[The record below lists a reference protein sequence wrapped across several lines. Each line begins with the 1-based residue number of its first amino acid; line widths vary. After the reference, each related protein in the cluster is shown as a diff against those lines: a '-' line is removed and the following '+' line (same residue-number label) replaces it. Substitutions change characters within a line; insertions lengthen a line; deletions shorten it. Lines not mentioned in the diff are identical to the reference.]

1 MFGINDFNSN
11 SQLSQVKA
19 NLAGVEYVFFDEV
32 SMLSAR
38 DLYRISN
45 QLSKVFNTPEDS
57 FGGLNMVFSGDFA
70 QLPPAVGGE
79 GVSLYS
85 RSIGAIASSMKS
97 QEEAIGKA
105 LWHQVT
111 TVVILRQ
118 NMRQKNQS
126 ALDNQLRTALENM
139 RYKACTPDDIRFLRT
154 RISSNLP
161 NRPSI
166 CDDNFRNVSII
177 TAKNLHKDEINKL
190 GAFRFAQETG
200 QVLTN
205 FYSDDSANV
214 NNNEKKTSGALRIK
228 EITDEIQMSLWSQ
241 PPSSTDKNIA
251 GKLSLCIGLPVMIR
265 YNFATELCM
274 TRGQVGYIHGWQS
287 RIGKRKQL
295 VLDTLFIKLK
305 NPPSEVQFEGLP
317 LNVVPIYPT
326 TNNIYASLPND
337 DRILISRTQV
347 EILVNFA
354 MTDFGSQGKTRLYNV
369 GDLNNLQTH
378 QSYYTALSRSASA
391 EGTLILQGFDPRK
404 ITGKCSGALR
414 QEFRE
419 LEILDEITRFRYEGK
434 LSIKV
439 YGDIR
444 NTLIK
449 TFRDWK
455 GQQYVPNIVHSAI
468 RWSKH
473 DPLFESE
480 IIDIKKIRSSM
491 NTENRSKRKMDDT
504 VPSKPTK
511 SQTFTRIVDPESKKI
526 CLFRPSSEGS
536 NHQLIPRG
544 MIWSNNSCAYDSI
557 FTIIFSIW
565 CNNKNLWT
573 YNFHRMNNPFIV
585 ALSNG
590 FNDVDNNIKSLE
602 TIRDDVRRNLHEFF
616 PQTMAFGN
624 FTSVENIF
632 SALLETTY
640 RVQLVEYR
648 CYNNHVRRMSD
659 SYSLVLLN
667 GTGHY
672 NSIQEWA
679 SRGQEETRHTCTI
692 CNEHVFIKYG
702 FDNLNMPSLFVF
714 EFSNQVL
721 HINLL
726 IDIQL
731 QNDPQRL
738 RLAGVIYYG
747 QHHFTAQIILSD
759 GQIWFYDGI
768 ETGRNLIYNGS
779 INSNPPSI
787 SHCRGKQAVAAIY
800 VCV

>member
-1 MFGINDFNSN
+1 MRYQCFLLGI
-11 SQLSQVKA
+11 
-19 NLAGVEYVFFDEV
+19 Y
-32 SMLSAR
+32 
-38 DLYRISN
+38 ISN

-85 RSIGAIASSMKS
+85 RSIGAIASNMKS

-118 NMRQKNQS
+118 NMRQKIQS

-139 RYKACTPDDIRFLRT
+139 HYKACTPEDIRFLRT

-161 NRPSI
+161 NRVSI

-190 GAFRFAQETG
+190 GAIRFAQETG
-200 QVLTN
+200 QRLTN
-205 FYSDDSANV
+205 FYSEDSANA
-214 NNNEKKTSGALRIK
+214 NNNEKKTSGVLRIK
-228 EITDEIQMSLWSQ
+228 EITDEIQTSLWSQ

-251 GKLSLCIGLPVMIR
+251 GTLSLCIGLPVMIR

-274 TRGQVGYIHGWQS
+274 TRGQEGYVHGWQS
-287 RIGKRKQL
+287 RTGKKNQL

-326 TNNIYASLPND
+326 TNNVYASLPND
-337 DRILISRTQV
+337 DRILITRTQV
-347 EILVNFA
+347 EVLVNFA
-354 MTDFGSQGKTRLYNV
+354 MSDFGSQGKTRPYNV
-369 GDLNNLQTH
+369 SDLNNLQTH

-419 LEILDEITRFRYEGK
+419 IEILDEITKLRYEGK
-434 LSIKV
+434 LSTKV

-449 TFRDWK
+449 TFREWK
-455 GQQYVPNIVHSAI
+455 GQQYVPNLVHFAI

-480 IIDIKKIRSSM
+480 IIDIKTFSSLK
-491 NTENRSKRKMDDT
+491 NCENKNKRKMYENISD
-504 VPSKPTK
+504 KPTK
-511 SQTFTRIVDPESKKI
+511 VQSITKFGESERKKV
-526 CLFRPSSEGS
+526 CLPQPSDISS
-536 NHQLIPRG
+536 NHYLIPHG

-557 FTIIFSIW
+557 FTVLFSIW

-573 YNFHRMNNPFIV
+573 YNFQQMENPFILT
-585 ALSNG
+585 LSNG
-590 FNDVDNNIKSLE
+590 FNDVDNNITGKTLE
-602 TIRDDVRRNLHEFF
+602 IVRDEVRRNLHAFF
-616 PQTMAFGN
+616 PQTMGFGN
-624 FTSVENIF
+624 FTSVEHVF
-632 SALLETTY
+632 EALLETTY
-640 RVQLVEYR
+640 RVQSVEYR
-648 CYNNHVRRMSD
+648 CCNNHIRQMND
-659 SYSLVLLN
+659 SHSLVLQN
-667 GTGHY
+667 GTEHY
-672 NSIQEWA
+672 NSTQEWA
-679 SRGQEETRHTCTI
+679 SRGQEETRHTCTT
-692 CNEHVFIKYG
+692 CNEQIFIKYS
-702 FDNLNMPSLFVF
+702 FDDMPSLIVF
-714 EFSNQVL
+714 EFANHVL
-721 HINLL
+721 HINQL
-726 IDIQL
+726 INIQMRNG
-731 QNDPQRL
+731 QHRM
-738 RLAGVIYYG
+738 RLAGIIYYG
-747 QHHFTAQIILSD
+747 QHHFTAHIILSD
-759 GQIWFYDGI
+759 GQVWFYDGI
-768 ETGRNLIYNGS
+768 ETGRNLIYNRS
-779 INSNPPSI
+779 INSNLS
-787 SHCRGKQAVAAIY
+787 SMSWCRGKQAIAAIY
-800 VCV
+800 ISV

>member
-1 MFGINDFNSN
+1 
-11 SQLSQVKA
+11 
-19 NLAGVEYVFFDEV
+19 
-32 SMLSAR
+32 
-38 DLYRISN
+38 
-45 QLSKVFNTPEDS
+45 
-57 FGGLNMVFSGDFA
+57 
-70 QLPPAVGGE
+70 
-79 GVSLYS
+79 
-85 RSIGAIASSMKS
+85 
-97 QEEAIGKA
+97 
-105 LWHQVT
+105 
-111 TVVILRQ
+111 
-118 NMRQKNQS
+118 
-126 ALDNQLRTALENM
+126 
-139 RYKACTPDDIRFLRT
+139 
-154 RISSNLP
+154 
-161 NRPSI
+161 
-166 CDDNFRNVSII
+166 
-177 TAKNLHKDEINKL
+177 
-190 GAFRFAQETG
+190 
-200 QVLTN
+200 
-205 FYSDDSANV
+205 
-214 NNNEKKTSGALRIK
+214 
-228 EITDEIQMSLWSQ
+228 
-241 PPSSTDKNIA
+241 
-251 GKLSLCIGLPVMIR
+251 
-265 YNFATELCM
+265 
-274 TRGQVGYIHGWQS
+274 
-287 RIGKRKQL
+287 
-295 VLDTLFIKLK
+295 
-305 NPPSEVQFEGLP
+305 
-317 LNVVPIYPT
+317 
-326 TNNIYASLPND
+326 
-337 DRILISRTQV
+337 
-347 EILVNFA
+347 
-354 MTDFGSQGKTRLYNV
+354 
-369 GDLNNLQTH
+369 
-378 QSYYTALSRSASA
+378 
-391 EGTLILQGFDPRK
+391 
-404 ITGKCSGALR
+404 
-414 QEFRE
+414 
-419 LEILDEITRFRYEGK
+419 
-434 LSIKV
+434 
-439 YGDIR
+439 
-444 NTLIK
+444 
-449 TFRDWK
+449 
-455 GQQYVPNIVHSAI
+455 
-468 RWSKH
+468 
-473 DPLFESE
+473 
-480 IIDIKKIRSSM
+480 M

-536 NHQLIPRG
+536 NHQLIPQG

-779 INSNPPSI
+779 INSNPI